1 MSVIPPKLGKG
12 EGKKKKKKLERQK
25 KKRTSNNHGTASK
38 GIIYEITIPEKG
50 KEKEIFEVILLRTF
64 QN

>member
-1 MSVIPPKLGKG
+1 MSIIPPKLRKG
-12 EGKKKKKKLERQK
+12 EGKKKEKLGKTK
-25 KKRTSNNHGTASK
+25 KKRTSNNRGTASK

-64 QN
+64 QI